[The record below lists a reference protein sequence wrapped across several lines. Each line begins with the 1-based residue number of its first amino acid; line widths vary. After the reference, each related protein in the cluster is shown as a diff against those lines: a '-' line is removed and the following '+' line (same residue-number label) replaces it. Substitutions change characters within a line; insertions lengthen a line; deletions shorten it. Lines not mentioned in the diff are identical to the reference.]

1 MGRNITFPS
10 LNNIHHAEATGYFS
24 SNRGEGR
31 GGGRGG
37 GGGGGGRGGVR
48 KRITVKMQ
56 QHRRE
61 AERNF
66 M

>member
-31 GGGRGG
+31 RRGG